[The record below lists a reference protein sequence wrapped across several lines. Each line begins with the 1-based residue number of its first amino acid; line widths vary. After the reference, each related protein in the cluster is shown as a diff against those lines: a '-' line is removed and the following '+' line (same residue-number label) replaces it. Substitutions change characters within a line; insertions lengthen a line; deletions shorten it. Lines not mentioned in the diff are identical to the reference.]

1 MSGQTVLSLPFGPCS
16 PPPENFCI
24 TEGPSSPPEAMKSL
38 TKGMAARM
46 FTNGRA
52 LLERIPDVMIP
63 HGQGEKTD
71 MNGLESLVES
81 TVDSV
86 HVSAKYRKIC
96 IEFTCAWEGKERKK
110 ITATGVEDFIA
121 DELRLSNIVDSV
133 HCFDAADF
141 QENVSAI
148 ADSLFFLMRGRSPT
162 PADLEWKPLKE
173 KLKSI
178 ESGVL
183 KLLVVEPVY
192 GATIILLAREVQL
205 ELISNEAL

>member
-1 MSGQTVLSLPFGPCS
+1 
-16 PPPENFCI
+16 
-24 TEGPSSPPEAMKSL
+24 
-38 TKGMAARM
+38 
-46 FTNGRA
+46 
-52 LLERIPDVMIP
+52 
-63 HGQGEKTD
+63 
-71 MNGLESLVES
+71 MNGLEFLVES

-86 HVSAKYRKIC
+86 HVSAKERKIC
-96 IEFTCAWEGKERKK
+96 IELTCAWEGNERKK
-110 ITATGVEDFIA
+110 ITATGVDDFIA
-121 DELRLSNIVDSV
+121 DELRLSNIVDRV

-141 QENVSAI
+141 RENLSAI
-148 ADSLFFLMRGRSPT
+148 ADNLFFLMRGRSPT
-162 PADLEWKPLKE
+162 PADLEWGPLKE